1 MKGIWVGITPRVL
14 LEARHRDHKNNPKKR
29 QHGIGNPCQQGRA
42 RGARTLC
49 QDLEIE
55 PDASLTLDDNGV
67 AAAFSLGQGD
77 CCAAL
82 LGTGPLLFSPSR
94 EGAPNESKD
103 IARCGNEER
112 SPLALKDPWEDG
124 NYQLQQDNDEA

>member
-1 MKGIWVGITPRVL
+1 V
-14 LEARHRDHKNNPKKR
+14 
-29 QHGIGNPCQQGRA
+29 

-67 AAAFSLGQGD
+67 AAPISLCQGD
-77 CCAAL
+77 CCVAL
-82 LGTGPLLFSPSR
+82 LGTGPFLFSPLR

-103 IARCGNEER
+103 IARYGDEER
-112 SPLALKDPWEDG
+112 SPLGVKDPWEDG
-124 NYQLQQDNDEA
+124 ITSCNRITTRPENHTQSRVETP